1 MWGKWHLGGDPEPRS
16 PVDFGFDEAVWSP
29 RTADEVLWT
38 MQSSFPGGPVT
49 AAPQSLSSFRPTVP
63 RANERRGR
71 SNAEVSTARGSAR
84 GTVIGDGGEKGS
96 NQHWLS
102 VKANR
107 RNEVMMMSGAA
118 YAEYNRLF
126 KERQSKQDE
135 VKQCW
140 GSRRQELEHEIDE
153 ISKRLDKLAG
163 EMQGEEE
170 WRNTKFV
177 MGQAGIRLG

>member
-1 MWGKWHLGGDPEPRS
+1 M
-16 PVDFGFDEAVWSP
+16 
-29 RTADEVLWT
+29 
-38 MQSSFPGGPVT
+38 
-49 AAPQSLSSFRPTVP
+49 
-63 RANERRGR
+63 
-71 SNAEVSTARGSAR
+71 
-84 GTVIGDGGEKGS
+84 IGDGGEKGS